1 MKLFSSHKRCFD
13 FQWPLTS
20 CYFNCCRRVKG
31 QKMTQNGNKFFLFP
45 YLGNRTSLDCGFQ
58 YTCIKWLYLQ
68 QFFIFPKFWF
78 FGFLGRRGQKM
89 THNYQ
94 FQSVTLYISG
104 TVDHTIKIFDIL
116 VNKQIFWEI
125 LRCVSPFSH
134 VCDFFI
140 IAWLGWAKAY
150 IWKQ

>member
-1 MKLFSSHKRCFD
+1 MLLQLGIGSHGGHLMKLFSSHKRCFD

-104 TVDHTIKIFDIL
+104 TVDHIIKIFGTMAENNDIC
-116 VNKQIFWEI
+116 
-125 LRCVSPFSH
+125 RCFSL
-134 VCDFFI
+134 FF
-140 IAWLGWAKAY
+140 
-150 IWKQ
+150 